1 MPGSNQNRKRE
12 AAVAALLEC
21 ATLDAAARQA
31 QVSPRTLKNWLR
43 EPAFLRVYRDA
54 RRQLVEGAVV
64 RLQQSCLQ
72 AVLTLH
78 RNLTCGHP
86 AAEIRAAAT
95 VLDQGLRG
103 VELLDLATQ
112 VEDLRRQLAEVVAHG
127 NGRTPKAGGE
137 ANGRAAA
144 AGPGRGVP

>member
-1 MPGSNQNRKRE
+1 MPGSNQNRKWE

-95 VLDQGLRG
+95 VLDQALRG

-137 ANGRAAA
+137 TNARAAA